1 MSFFCGIVFWMYYST
16 QGTERTFY
24 SKWLHYYWNP
34 RDWWLSSITP
44 ALCCCR
50 GPEFLLSITAE
61 QDFNAICLSSYRT
74 ACKLRFIQKRCNCKS
89 YQNKLFQTNLNID
102 ATISPM
108 FSSQTSAFDRHI
120 QRDWGCAGHWSECG
134 GAERWHIS
142 DQTGEPSVLNVQP
155 AQQAPAYH
163 SHHQPE
169 RKRSPAGG
177 LLTGCCWVVTKE
189 KCTLKSICCKSSSLI
204 FVNMILSVSQITVW
218 QCSQWRPCY
227 PCCVE
232 ANLWI
237 NCAVSTCSC
246 RYTQENFCSC

>member
-1 MSFFCGIVFWMYYST
+1 MRCLSFVELFFNC
-16 QGTERTFY
+16 
-24 SKWLHYYWNP
+24 
-34 RDWWLSSITP
+34 ITP
-44 ALCCCR
+44 LKAQKGLFTPSGYITIEIPETGDCLPLHQHFYCCK

-89 YQNKLFQTNLNID
+89 YQNKQFQTNLNID
-102 ATISPM
+102 DTIWLM
-108 FSSQTSAFDRHI
+108 FFSQTSAFDRHI
-120 QRDWGCAGHWSECG
+120 QCDWGCAGHWSECS
-134 GAERWHIS
+134 GAERWHLS

-189 KCTLKSICCKSSSLI
+189 KCTFKIHLL
-204 FVNMILSVSQITVW
+204 
-218 QCSQWRPCY
+218 
-227 PCCVE
+227 
-232 ANLWI
+232 
-237 NCAVSTCSC
+237 
-246 RYTQENFCSC
+246 